1 LVKDRRSKARTLNET
16 DASERAEDIK
26 RHSITPPPVTPFM
39 EPGMQSPPSGLELGQ
54 LDAHLRNLLEE
65 QRVEIRKD
73 VLLSLDTVS
82 QQTSN
87 RLNKELDEKLD
98 ALKQELPPV
107 QTPSI
112 APTVLLTALLFVS
125 MAWNFSIHKQ
135 AKKESALASAA
146 NDVQASSRQEA
157 EQAVSNLETLQ
168 ADTVGL
174 LNKTW
179 QIAGWA
185 INQELLYPYDEI
197 ALDEQRADM
206 VEQLLVRLS
215 DTGYAGKIIL
225 ETHAGNFCLLGD
237 QETGFRLP
245 APELTVDQCE
255 FIGNPVQPT
264 DLPAAHQS
272 LSFANFVNSTPLLN
286 AGPLAMEVVAAS
298 RTDPLYTY
306 PEKSAET
313 TAQSWN
319 EVAAK
324 NNRVVIFLEPQS
336 R

>member
-1 LVKDRRSKARTLNET
+1 
-16 DASERAEDIK
+16 
-26 RHSITPPPVTPFM
+26 
-39 EPGMQSPPSGLELGQ
+39 
-54 LDAHLRNLLEE
+54 
-65 QRVEIRKD
+65 VEIRKD
-73 VLLSLDTVS
+73 VLLSMDTVS

-98 ALKQELPPV
+98 ALKQELPQV

-146 NDVQASSRQEA
+146 SDVQASSRQEA

-313 TAQSWN
+313 TAQAWN